1 MQTNDQ
7 LTSWVRVEW
16 ALSCEPAA
24 SLLKQL
30 FVFSDFTS
38 LHRIILLYFVL
49 AVFPNDHVQWVPSH
63 TRWCP
68 VTSSSIW
75 AIAALLH
82 YDKHDCI
89 AYVMYSSISKLYL
102 VIPWEYPRMYVNVFL
117 QSSLLN
123 LIVFLLCSDYE
134 SYPTDIP
141 VNHLLCWHESYFL
154 TTTIHP
160 QQPAAHLSPLGFL
173 SDRSTSLSV
182 RREDECCH
190 HD

>member
-1 MQTNDQ
+1 M
-7 LTSWVRVEW
+7 
-16 ALSCEPAA
+16 
-24 SLLKQL
+24 
-30 FVFSDFTS
+30 FSDFTS

-82 YDKHDCI
+82 NTKHDCI
-89 AYVMYSSISKLYL
+89 RDVLEPKVQSYLKVYSS
-102 VIPWEYPRMYVNVFL
+102 WEYIKTIPRNSLGMPQDVCKCKSL

-134 SYPTDIP
+134 SYPTDVP

-160 QQPAAHLSPLGFL
+160 QQPAAHLPPLTIL
-173 SDRSTSLSV
+173 TDRSTSLSV
-182 RREDECCH
+182 RREDECWH